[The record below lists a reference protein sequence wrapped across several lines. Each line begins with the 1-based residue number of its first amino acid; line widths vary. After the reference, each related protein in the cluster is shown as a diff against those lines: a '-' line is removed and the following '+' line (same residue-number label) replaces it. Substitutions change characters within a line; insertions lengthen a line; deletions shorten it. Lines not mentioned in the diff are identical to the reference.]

1 MITRKGDKNMCIVI
15 AKTKDMERK
24 EWLML
29 RKNGI
34 GGSDA
39 GAVCGLNPYVSPLE
53 VYVSKTCEGIA
64 EEIPDNE
71 AMREGRDFED
81 YVAKRFTEASGL
93 KVRRSNMMYASK
105 KYPFMIA
112 DVDRIVTGRENG
124 ITGLE
129 CKTASPYSAEK
140 WKDGNIPAHYIMQC
154 YHYMAVLG
162 AKSWYIAVMVYGKE
176 FRYMKLERDEEIIQQ
191 LIRIEENFWKNN
203 VIKRVMPEPDGSE
216 AAEAFINR
224 HFSESRKEL
233 SIPLEGFDEKLQ
245 RREEITGLISQ
256 LDTEKKK
263 IEQEIKAYMD
273 EAEYAGNENFLV
285 SWKNSITNR
294 IDTKR
299 LKAEMP
305 DVYERFLNP
314 VRSRKFMVKAVS

>member
-1 MITRKGDKNMCIVI
+1 MVI
-15 AKTKDMERK
+15 AKTKDMDRK
-24 EWLML
+24 DWLML

-53 VYVSKTCEGIA
+53 VYFSKTCEGVDEGA
-64 EEIPDNE
+64 PDNE
-71 AMREGRDFED
+71 AMREGRDLED
-81 YVAKRFTEASGL
+81 YVARRFMEASGL
-93 KVRRSNMMYASK
+93 KIRRANVMYASREH
-105 KYPFMIA
+105 PFMIA
-112 DVDRIVTGRENG
+112 DVDRLVTGRENG

-140 WKDGNIPAHYIMQC
+140 WKDGKIPAHYIMQC
-154 YHYMAVLG
+154 YHYMAVLD
-162 AKSWYIAVMVYGKE
+162 AQSWYIAVMVYGRE
-176 FRYMKLERDEEIIQQ
+176 FKYIKLERDEEIIQQ
-191 LIRIEENFWKNN
+191 LIRIEENFWNHN
-203 VIKRVMPEPDGSE
+203 VMARVMPEPDGSD

-224 HFSESRKEL
+224 HFAESRKEL
-233 SIPLEGFDEKLQ
+233 SIQLKGFDEKLR
-245 RREEITGLISQ
+245 RREEITGIISQ

-273 EAEYAGNENFLV
+273 EAEYAENENFLV

-299 LKAEMP
+299 LKEEMP
-305 DVYERFLNP
+305 EIYTKFLNT
-314 VRSRKFMVKAVS
+314 VKNRKFIVKTVS

>member
-1 MITRKGDKNMCIVI
+1 MCMVI
-15 AKTKDMERK
+15 AKTKDMDRK
-24 EWLML
+24 DWLML

-53 VYVSKTCEGIA
+53 VYFSKTCEGVDEGA
-64 EEIPDNE
+64 PDNE
-71 AMREGRDFED
+71 AMREGRDLED
-81 YVAKRFTEASGL
+81 YVARRFMEASGL
-93 KVRRSNMMYASK
+93 KIRRANVMYASREH
-105 KYPFMIA
+105 PFMIA
-112 DVDRIVTGRENG
+112 DVDRLVTGRENG

-140 WKDGNIPAHYIMQC
+140 WKDGKIPAHYIMQC
-154 YHYMAVLG
+154 YHYMAVLD
-162 AKSWYIAVMVYGKE
+162 AQSWYIAVMVYGRE
-176 FRYMKLERDEEIIQQ
+176 FKYIKLERDEEIIQQ
-191 LIRIEENFWKNN
+191 LIRIEENFWNHN
-203 VIKRVMPEPDGSE
+203 VMARVMPEPDGSD

-224 HFSESRKEL
+224 HFAESRKEL
-233 SIPLEGFDEKLQ
+233 SIQLKGFDEKLR
-245 RREEITGLISQ
+245 RREEITGIISQ

-273 EAEYAGNENFLV
+273 EAEYAENENFLV

-299 LKAEMP
+299 LKEEMP
-305 DVYERFLNP
+305 EIYTKFLNT
-314 VRSRKFMVKAVS
+314 VKNRKFIVKTVS

>member
-1 MITRKGDKNMCIVI
+1 MCMVI
-15 AKTKDMERK
+15 AKTKNMERK

-39 GAVCGLNPYVSPLE
+39 GAVCGLNPYMSPLE
-53 VYVSKTCEGIA
+53 VYVSKTCEDIY
-64 EEIPDNE
+64 EEVPDNE

-93 KVRRSNMMYASK
+93 KVRRSNVMYASK
-105 KYPFMIA
+105 EYPFMIA
-112 DVDRIVTGRENG
+112 DVDRVVTGRENG

-140 WKDGNIPAHYIMQC
+140 WKDGKIPGHYIMQC

-162 AKSWYIAVMVYGKE
+162 AKSWYIAVMVYGRE
-176 FRYMKLERDEEIIQQ
+176 FKYMKIERDEEIIQQ
-191 LIRIEENFWKNN
+191 LIRIEENFWKHN
-203 VIKRVMPEPDGSE
+203 VMERVMPEPDGSE
-216 AAEAFINR
+216 AAEKFIDR
-224 HFSESRKEL
+224 HFAESREEL
-233 SIPLEGFDEKLQ
+233 SIPLAGFDEKLH
-245 RREEITGLISQ
+245 RREEITGIINQ

-263 IEQEIKAYMD
+263 IEQEIKTYMN
-273 EAEYAGNENFLV
+273 EAEYAENENFLV
-285 SWKNSITNR
+285 SWKNSTTNR

-305 DVYERFLNP
+305 EIYARFLNT
-314 VRSRKFMVKAVS
+314 VKSRRFIVKAV

>member
-1 MITRKGDKNMCIVI
+1 MYNII
-15 AKTKDMERK
+15 AKTKNMEK
-24 EWLML
+24 QEWLML

-34 GGSDA
+34 GGSEA

-53 VYVSKTCEGIA
+53 VYFSKTCEGIDEGA
-64 EEIPDNE
+64 SDNE
-71 AMREGRDFED
+71 AMREGRDLED
-81 YVAKRFTEASGL
+81 YVARRFMEASGL
-93 KVRRSNMMYASK
+93 KVRRANVMYASREH
-105 KYPFMIA
+105 PFMIA
-112 DVDRIVTGRENG
+112 DVDRLVTGRENG

-140 WKDGNIPAHYIMQC
+140 WKDGKIPAHYIMQC
-154 YHYMAVLG
+154 YHYMAVLD
-162 AKSWYIAVMVYGKE
+162 AQSWYIAVMVYGRE
-176 FRYMKLERDEEIIQQ
+176 FKYIKLERDEEIIQQ
-191 LIRIEENFWKNN
+191 LIRIEEDFWKNN
-203 VIKRVMPEPDGSE
+203 VMKKVMPEPDGSE

-224 HFSESRKEL
+224 HFAESRKEL
-233 SIPLEGFDEKLQ
+233 SIPLTGFDEKLH
-245 RREEITGLISQ
+245 RREEITGLINQ

-273 EAEYAGNENFLV
+273 KAEYAHNENFLV

-314 VRSRKFMVKAVS
+314 VRSRKFMVKTVS